1 MAYPKE
7 QVNHDVAIARAD
19 CSGENNLCQ
28 DEYCRTKAKASE
40 RNRDP
45 NQKCEFPFR
54 HDGKWIDKCY
64 KKNPEDNHYCPT
76 QKTNQ
81 ESMIEISS
89 NKWGICA
96 DSCSKY
102 VDTLSMIKK
111 EKTYC
116 KNHYRT
122 EDTLGNAIAACN
134 NDDHCRLF
142 YNSPCNDEGPFK
154 LCQNES
160 DLQRSENDSCTY
172 TKIEK
177 KKIQRRIPV
186 PNNGKCDTGLPDNTT
201 CQDCEQYF
209 KSEKGGPESDGYRCV
224 WVPQMG
230 KCYHKQWAI
239 HQKRDKKLEH
249 WEIDFNCAGQC
260 LSNPCQNGG
269 SCFITDYNGYSCTCP
284 KRCYGQNC
292 EKCEY
297 SSIRYKLD
305 LEEPVLMFFQKGS
318 KSGRPYLGPRN
329 LPDLKTFVSDQTSDG
344 EALIKNESE
353 LLLEAG
359 CKEKEWINKKR
370 YQWIASGTLL
380 EKGACVTKNYRNFIS
395 PQEGGT
401 KVISTIE
408 YERIRE
414 VDAKKQTISIDILL
428 KLRWFDPNI
437 RMKYAE
443 KIKVKESISLR
454 SKKMDIIWIPDLY
467 IWNMTSVKPK
477 LEWAMLKR
485 SRILTTR
492 GNMKERKE
500 KHGAYIELRYEV
512 KTTIYCKFK
521 YGLYPMDT
529 QKCSVRIGGDSD
541 QANFVLNDEKKN
553 YHMPTSYT
561 AVGLNMDITFFEENN
576 DDGKQSVGFKVEM
589 SRLISPFMMKYY
601 IPCIAIVLVSEIG
614 FLVPLS
620 AIPGRVALLVTQFLT
635 LINLF
640 IFQLRESP
648 SVSDL
653 NELGR
658 YLLVSLGF
666 VVAAMAEFALVLL
679 LSRRPNSKIGF
690 PNKTMNEEKKEVE
703 SCWGESSASKMHPKE
718 KPIESIEG
726 KATWTWPLVNKV
738 DFIAF
743 WVHLGL
749 FLTYNLGYWI
759 DYLI

>member
-1 MAYPKE
+1 MAYQKE
-7 QVNHDVAIARAD
+7 QANHDVAIARAD
-19 CSGENNLCQ
+19 CSGEQNLCR
-28 DEYCRTKAKASE
+28 DEFCRTKAKGSE
-40 RNRDP
+40 ENRDP
-45 NQKCEFPFR
+45 HQKCEFPFR
-54 HDGKWIDKCY
+54 HDGKWIDKCF
-64 KKNPEDNHYCPT
+64 KTNHDDNYYCPT

-102 VDTLSMIKK
+102 VDTLSMTKK
-111 EKTYC
+111 EQSYC

-122 EDTLGNAIAACN
+122 ENKLENAIEACN
-134 NDDHCRLF
+134 KDNNCSLF
-142 YNSPCNDEGPFK
+142 YNSPCNDEGPFQ

-160 DLQRSENDSCTY
+160 YLKRAKNDSCTY
-172 TKIEK
+172 AKIEK
-177 KKIQRRIPV
+177 KKIQKRIPV
-186 PNNGKCDTGLPDNTT
+186 PNHGKCDPGLPDNTT
-201 CQDCEQYF
+201 CHDCERY
-209 KSEKGGPESDGYRCV
+209 SNSHKGGPESDGYRCV
-224 WVPQMG
+224 WVLEMG

-239 HQKRDKKLEH
+239 HQKRDEKLKN

-260 LSNPCQNGG
+260 LSNPCLNGG
-269 SCFITDYNGYSCTCP
+269 SCFLTDYNGYSCTCP
-284 KRCYGQNC
+284 KQCYGQNC
-292 EKCEY
+292 ENCAY
-297 SSIRYKLD
+297 NSIRYKLD

-329 LPDLKTFVSDQTSDG
+329 LPDLKAFVVDQSTDG
-344 EALIKNESE
+344 VALIKNESD

-380 EKGACVTKNYRNFIS
+380 EKGACVTKNYRNFMS

-401 KVISTIE
+401 IVNTTIV

-414 VDAKKQTISIDILL
+414 VNAKKQAISIDMVL

-437 RMKYAE
+437 RTKYAE
-443 KIKVKESISLR
+443 KIRNEGSISLR
-454 SKKMDIIWIPDLY
+454 SKKLDIIWIPDLY

-477 LEWAMLKR
+477 SEWALLKR
-485 SRILTTR
+485 SRILPTR
-492 GNMKERKE
+492 RKMSEEKEY
-500 KHGAYIELRYEV
+500 HGAYVELRYEV

-521 YGLYPMDT
+521 YDFYPMDK
-529 QKCSVRIGGDSD
+529 QDCSIRIGGDSD
-541 QANFVLNDEKKN
+541 QAIFVLHDEKN
-553 YHMPTSYT
+553 NHEPTTYT
-561 AVGLNMDITFFEENN
+561 AVGLIMGITFFGEIS
-576 DDGKQSVGFKVEM
+576 DGGKQSVGFNVRM
-589 SRLISPFMMKYY
+589 NRLISPYMMKYY

-648 SVSDL
+648 SDSEL
-653 NELGR
+653 NELGA

-666 VVAAMAEFALVLL
+666 VVGAMVEFALVLL
-679 LSRRPNSKIGF
+679 VSRRPDLKIGF
-690 PNKTMNEEKKEVE
+690 KNKTIDEEKKEIR
-703 SCWGESSASKMHPKE
+703 SCWGETSASKVYPKE
-718 KPIESIEG
+718 AEIESYER
-726 KATWTWPLVNKV
+726 KSTWTWPLVNKV

-743 WVHLGL
+743 WVHLAL
-749 FLTYNLGYWI
+749 FLSYNLGYWI
-759 DYLI
+759 DSQI